1 LPLLDDQTLAMLL
14 ARARDCKVAER
25 QALDEYVRGEAF
37 LAALGRIACT
47 YDGGHVP

>member
-1 LPLLDDQTLAMLL
+1 MLL
-14 ARARDCKVAER
+14 ARSRDCKCAER
-25 QALDEYVRGEAF
+25 QALAEFVRSEAF